1 MVEAFRNEKESCEK
15 LKLFDEIPYIRG
27 ERIELKRLV
36 PSDAL
41 KLKELTDNENV
52 YRYLPTFLFEKQ
64 FDDPGEAIEKMYE
77 GLFGNRESLILGIFL
92 RVGEGGS
99 VSGREKPSG
108 ERGIF
113 CGLAEY
119 YGFKDALHKTCL
131 GYRLLESFWGRGIAS
146 GTVEL
151 MIDYLYSKTDTE
163 IITAS
168 TMVENKASERVL
180 SKNGFIMTAAAVEED
195 WGYEDPTIT
204 DKWFR

>member
-1 MVEAFRNEKESCEK
+1 M
-15 LKLFDEIPYIRG
+15 KLFDEIPYLG
-27 ERIELKRLV
+27 NERIELKRLV
-36 PSDAL
+36 PSDAV

-64 FDDPGEAIEKMYE
+64 FEDPKEAIEKMYE
-77 GLFGNRESLILGIFL
+77 GLFRNRESLILGIFL
-92 RVGEGGS
+92 SEGEGGGGS
-99 VSGREKPSG
+99 DTDN
-108 ERGIF
+108 RGTF

-119 YGFKDALHKTCL
+119 YGFKDELHKTCI
-131 GYRLLESFWGRGIAS
+131 GYRLLESCWGRGIAS
-146 GTVEL
+146 GTVAL

-180 SKNGFIMTAAAVEED
+180 TKNGFIMTSRAVEED
-195 WGYEDPTIT
+195 WGYEKPTIT

>member
-1 MVEAFRNEKESCEK
+1 M
-15 LKLFDEIPYIRG
+15 KLFDEIPYLSD

-36 PSDAL
+36 ISDAL

-64 FDDPGEAIEKMYE
+64 FDDPGEAIEKLYE
-77 GLFGNRESLILGIFL
+77 ELFRNRESLILGIFL
-92 RVGEGGS
+92 REGEGGGGS
-99 VSGREKPSG
+99 DTDN
-108 ERGIF
+108 RGTF

-119 YGFKDALHKTCL
+119 YGFKDELHKTCL
-131 GYRLLESFWGRGIAS
+131 GYRLSESFWGRGIAS
-146 GTVEL
+146 GTVKL
-151 MIDYLYSKTDTE
+151 MIDYLYFRTDTE

-180 SKNGFIMTAAAVEED
+180 TKNGFIMTSRAVEED
-195 WGYEDPTIT
+195 WGYEKPTIT

>member
-1 MVEAFRNEKESCEK
+1 M
-15 LKLFDEIPYIRG
+15 KLFDEIPYLG
-27 ERIELKRLV
+27 NERIELKRLV
-36 PSDAL
+36 SSDAV

-64 FDDPGEAIEKMYE
+64 FEDPKEAIEKMYE
-77 GLFGNRESLILGIFL
+77 GLFRNRESLILGIFL
-92 RVGEGGS
+92 RKGGGG
-99 VSGREKPSG
+99 VSDTDMPS
-108 ERGIF
+108 EDRGTF

-119 YGFKDALHKTCL
+119 YGFKDELHKTCI
-131 GYRLLESFWGRGIAS
+131 GYRLLESCWGRGIAS
-146 GTVEL
+146 GTVAL

-180 SKNGFIMTAAAVEED
+180 TKNGFIMTSRAVEED
-195 WGYEDPTIT
+195 WGYEKPTMT